1 MQDTKAGPIWCIHVH
16 TGHFGARPLAPK
28 LQNRNQQSLQSSLQ
42 SGRLQTEAPCH
53 EESAQ
58 SAQSHSS
65 QTSQDHP
72 GSLLAPNLWLFQQLL
87 RIFPL
92 PLFVPEISKNLERSW
107 NLKAR
112 FSAHYVLIFLIL
124 SLKAAAG
131 HCAVGKGGGMTCST
145 FWILLPCL
153 CPRITFYHHG
163 APSLL
168 PASWINTCETAKLK
182 GHSLR
187 KRTFS
192 SALQRRSSRSSMQ
205 SSGKSGSI
213 GSICQ

>member
-1 MQDTKAGPIWCIHVH
+1 MALGP
-16 TGHFGARPLAPK
+16 L
-28 LQNRNQQSLQSSLQ
+28 LQSFKIETMSKVCRALCSLAV
-42 SGRLQTEAPCH
+42 SRLRHLSCH
-53 EESAQ
+53 EQSAQ

-92 PLFVPEISKNLERSW
+92 PLFVPEISKNFERSW

-145 FWILLPCL
+145 FWILLLCL
-153 CPRITFYHHG
+153 CPRITFYH
-163 APSLL
+163 LL
-168 PASWINTCETAKLK
+168 PPWSTQLTSCVLNKHMRNCETQ
-182 GHSLR
+182 G
-187 KRTFS
+187 
-192 SALQRRSSRSSMQ
+192 ALFT
-205 SSGKSGSI
+205 
-213 GSICQ
+213 